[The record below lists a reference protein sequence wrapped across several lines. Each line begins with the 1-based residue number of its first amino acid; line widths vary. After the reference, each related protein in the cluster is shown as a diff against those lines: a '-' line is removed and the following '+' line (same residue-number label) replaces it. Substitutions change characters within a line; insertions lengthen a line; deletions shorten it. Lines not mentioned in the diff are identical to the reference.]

1 MGTRNATIVIKDNKT
16 KVAQYGQ
23 WDGYPSG
30 QGVTALNF
38 LRQANLS
45 QFLGERLVNFLCLNI
60 SIYPK
65 YGTVTNTT
73 DLVGRK
79 QSYIGGIV
87 LPDKSQIN
95 RNYDDSKNN

>member
-30 QGVTALNF
+30 QGLTALNF

-45 QFLGERLVNFLCLNI
+45 QFGTEVDKLKINRLNLVNSKQTLASQYDQSPVPRGGGLFKRVWA
-60 SIYPK
+60 S
-65 YGTVTNTT
+65 
-73 DLVGRK
+73 VGPARW
-79 QSYIGGIV
+79 
-87 LPDKSQIN
+87 
-95 RNYDDSKNN
+95 